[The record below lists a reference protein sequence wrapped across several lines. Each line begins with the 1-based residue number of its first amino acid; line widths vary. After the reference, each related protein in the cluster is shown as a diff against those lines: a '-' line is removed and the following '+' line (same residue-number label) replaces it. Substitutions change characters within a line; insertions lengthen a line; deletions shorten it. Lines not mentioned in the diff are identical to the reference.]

1 MKKDIEKK
9 IEIPQDVE
17 AKQETNTIIIKGP
30 KGEIQ
35 RTFKIPNV
43 EINVKGKEITLK
55 SKKATRIAGKNLFT
69 TIAHIKNMIHGVK
82 NLYTYKLKICNSH
95 FPMNVTI
102 NGNKL
107 IIKNFLGEKYP
118 RELILS
124 DKVKAKVN
132 GDQIILE
139 SPDIEEAG
147 KTASNIEQRARIT
160 GRDRRIFQDGIYIIE
175 KGQR

>member
-1 MKKDIEKK
+1 MQQPLSNE
-9 IEIPQDVE
+9 
-17 AKQETNTIIIKGP
+17 
-30 KGEIQ
+30 
-35 RTFKIPNV
+35 RH
-43 EINVKGKEITLK
+43 
-55 SKKATRIAGKNLFT
+55 S
-69 TIAHIKNMIHGVK
+69 
-82 NLYTYKLKICNSH
+82 
-95 FPMNVTI
+95 

-118 RELILS
+118 RESILS
-124 DKVKAKVN
+124 DKVKTKVN
-132 GDQIILE
+132 GDQIIIE